1 MNEEVLDK
9 MIRGK
14 PVTDAD
20 IAEILTDICDRE
32 HSSCNDECPVY
43 KANGHAAPSSDKP
56 FKSNRGCD
64 CFKNGAAMLRFLR
77 WKQNVPSKNFLLC
90 CLTDGTDII
99 ETRKMTEDEFVRAT
113 KNAKDH
119 TDGNFQWLKV
129 MEYF

>member
-1 MNEEVLDK
+1 MNEEVLNK
-9 MIRGK
+9 MIRGE

-43 KANGHAAPSSDKP
+43 KANGHAALGSDKP

-77 WKQNVPSKNFLLC
+77 QKQNILPYTVEQLIQHRKNMQV
-90 CLTDGTDII
+90 
-99 ETRKMTEDEFVRAT
+99 K
-113 KNAKDH
+113 
-119 TDGNFQWLKV
+119 
-129 MEYF
+129 